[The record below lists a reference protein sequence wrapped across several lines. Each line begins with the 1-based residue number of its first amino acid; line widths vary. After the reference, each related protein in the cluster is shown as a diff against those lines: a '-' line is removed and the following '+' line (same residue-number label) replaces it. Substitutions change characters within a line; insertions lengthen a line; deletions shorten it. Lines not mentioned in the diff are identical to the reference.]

1 MAKLLI
7 VDDEVDVREFA
18 ANFFRKRKI
27 KCLTASSGEE
37 AVSLAEKEKPDLIL
51 LDIKM
56 EGMDGFEALRRI
68 KEKDAQVK
76 VIMVTG
82 KKPDEEEAGQRCKTL
97 GALEYIHKP
106 LVLDELEKVVMQEL
120 GKVV

>member
-7 VDDEVDVREFA
+7 VDDELDVREFA

-27 KCLTASSGEE
+27 DVTIASSGEE
-37 AVSLAEKEKPDLIL
+37 SLSLIKKQKTDLVL

-56 EGMDGFEALRRI
+56 PGIDGIETLRRI
-68 KEKDAQVK
+68 KGIDQNIK

-82 KKPDEEEAGQRCKTL
+82 RKAEEESSLEKCREL
-97 GALEYIHKP
+97 GVLDYIHKP
-106 LVLDELEKVVMQEL
+106 LELDELERVVMETL
-120 GKVV
+120 KKAA

>member
-7 VDDEVDVREFA
+7 VDDENDVREFA
-18 ANFFRKRKI
+18 SHFFQKRKI
-27 KCLTASSGEE
+27 DTITASSGEE
-37 AVSLAEKEKPDLIL
+37 ALTLLGDKKPDLIL

-56 EGMDGFEALRRI
+56 GGMDGVETLRHI
-68 KEKDAQVK
+68 KGLDQDAR

-82 KKPDEEEAGQRCKTL
+82 KKPEEENALERCRQL

-106 LVLDELEKVVMQEL
+106 LILDELERIVMSL
-120 GKVV
+120 LPHT